1 MWRYNTEA
9 GDNWYSQE
17 NTTWSTS
24 TISKLED
31 NDLYY
36 LTYNVIT
43 SIENKNGLIITLTYR
58 SNVELYIGG
67 KELYKDTGSDRNSLT
82 TLKFIIPISKLEGSS
97 IVALKVNKD
106 GNRISED
113 IKLSLYSLYG
123 DSIIIFIYR

>member
-17 NTTWSTS
+17 NTTWNTS

-106 GNRISED
+106 GNKISED

>member
-97 IVALKVNKD
+97 IVALKVNKN

>member
-24 TISKLED
+24 IISNLED

-67 KELYKDTGSDRNSLT
+67 KELYKDTGSDSNSLT
-82 TLKFIIPISKLEGSS
+82 TLKFIVPISKLEGSS

>member
-24 TISKLED
+24 TISTLED

-67 KELYKDTGSDRNSLT
+67 KELYKDTGSDSNSLT
-82 TLKFIIPISKLEGSS
+82 TLKFIVPISKLEGSS
-97 IVALKVNKD
+97 IVALKVSKD

>member
-24 TISKLED
+24 TISTLED

-67 KELYKDTGSDRNSLT
+67 KELYKDTGSDSNSLT
-82 TLKFIIPISKLEGSS
+82 TLKFIVPISKLEGSS

>member
-67 KELYKDTGSDRNSLT
+67 KELYKDTGSDSNSLT

-97 IVALKVNKD
+97 IVALKVNKN